1 MPQRIQRKRT
11 KGWTTPLC
19 SCGCGRKAIYVGRP
33 SRWGN
38 PYEVHEHTLR
48 CAPMH
53 ALCPPWPVDSRQEA
67 VRRFR
72 YDLLYPLTHHPDYP
86 DLDTIRW
93 ELAGHDLVCWCP
105 LDDGHGNRVPCHADV
120 LLELAN
126 QGEVR

>member
-11 KGWTTPLC
+11 KGWRMPE
-19 SCGCGRKAIYVGRP
+19 GAIYVGRP

-38 PYEVHEHTLR
+38 PYVVHEHTDR
-48 CAPMH
+48 CLANGYADCPDWTANNRTH
-53 ALCPPWPVDSRQEA
+53 ATA
-67 VRRFR
+67 MYR
-72 YDLLYPLTHHPDYP
+72 YGFLYPITTQPLGIPSADE
-86 DLDTIRW
+86 IRA

-105 LDDGHGNRVPCHADV
+105 LFDKDGNRVPCHADV